1 MQRLHIDRRRGRCPA
16 PRSENI
22 GGAALKLRFPSRN
35 LIGVDVEMLGQLGYR
50 PIALDGCQRH
60 LRLEGRGVV
69 PARSS
74 VHGLSCSRRSSP
86 LSGRNSTYRPVQISG
101 AGSIDGRREKITA
114 MINAGLAHSSGF
126 VAFPTEIVFS
136 ETGKFVGFAM
146 RKVGGHKPIHQLLSP
161 ASRKTE

>member
-1 MQRLHIDRRRGRCPA
+1 MQRLHIDRGRGRCPA

-101 AGSIDGRREKITA
+101 AGSVIQVATANAASKAIDFILIPQRE
-114 MINAGLAHSSGF
+114 
-126 VAFPTEIVFS
+126 
-136 ETGKFVGFAM
+136 
-146 RKVGGHKPIHQLLSP
+146 LLV
-161 ASRKTE
+161 